1 MTPSRYDSVNN
12 INYAANTLFSTGLAA
27 SMAVNTLMMG
37 MIVFR
42 IFKDTGALPITSIEQ
57 TLRSTEG
64 NKFRHII
71 FLIIESGMAL
81 LAIQVVWLVLG
92 FVPVTAAQRTGLVTV
107 NDFVITMNQVLTLCY
122 M

>member
-1 MTPSRYDSVNN
+1 M
-12 INYAANTLFSTGLAA
+12 
-27 SMAVNTLMMG
+27 
-37 MIVFR
+37 
-42 IFKDTGALPITSIEQ
+42 PITSIEQ
-57 TLRSTEG
+57 TLRSTDG

-92 FVPVTAAQRTGLVTV
+92 FVPVTAAQLTGLVTV
-107 NDFVITMNQVLTLCY
+107 NDFVITINQVLTLCY